1 MLPVHTPFVWAMQS
15 HSPVPSLAQWCAL
28 GTRALTAPPLWLAGD
43 AAVNQPAA
51 QALAAVHAGS
61 RMPAARASLAVR
73 LLAHSA
79 DAEDF
84 TARWNL
90 LNDAIACHHA
100 TRLEWQ
106 GSSALRLHHA
116 YRASGSQAPSSRWLV
131 AGAVA
136 ASLSRLG
143 VRVAL
148 GGLEFSNG
156 TITGQPPELQVRR
169 GDDVVIE
176 LAGAASSAHPIQ
188 PSHLDL
194 PASAPATLQPVLRAL
209 LQEPGE
215 RWTLERASTH
225 AGLSPRSLQ
234 RVLASEAVTWPQVVR
249 ALRVQAAS
257 DMVLERDAS
266 LTRIAHAVGFSDLA
280 HLSRCFH
287 AAAGLSPSTYRA
299 LAHRRSRWR
308 GVMA

>member
-15 HSPVPSLAQWCAL
+15 HLPAPSLAQWCAL
-28 GTRALTAPPLWLAGD
+28 AARALTAPPLWLARG
-43 AAVNQPAA
+43 AGAGQPSGH
-51 QALAAVHAGS
+51 ALAAVQVGS
-61 RMPAARASLAVR
+61 RVPAARASLAVR

-106 GSSALRLHHA
+106 GTGALRLRHA
-116 YRASGSQAPSSRWLV
+116 CRASGSQAPSSRWLV

-143 VRVAL
+143 VQVAL

-156 TITGQPPELQVRR
+156 TITGQPLALQVRR
-169 GDDVVIE
+169 DGDVVME
-176 LAGAASSAHPIQ
+176 LAGAASSAQPTQ
-188 PSHLDL
+188 PSAADL

-215 RWTLERASTH
+215 PWPLERAAAH
-225 AGLSPRSLQ
+225 AGVSPRSLQ
-234 RVLASEAVTWPQVVR
+234 RVLASETVTWPQVVR
-249 ALRVQAAS
+249 ALRVQVAS
-257 DMVLERDAS
+257 DMVLERGDVS

-287 AAAGLSPSTYRA
+287 ASAGLSPSTYRA
-299 LAHRRSRWR
+299 MAHRR
-308 GVMA
+308 GHGAV